1 MPYPGLS
8 RKVCNIDQLL
18 EPRSGYSALSFN
30 NRTRPW
36 VSDCTSFDPHDRF
49 TLRLDSTS
57 GSGLFF
63 ADDTRPVHS
72 PCQLAKYRDIAH
84 WPGRDC
90 GQISMSEIAVLNSYS
105 GNVQPVVIECGL
117 AWKPVLCTTV
127 CYAANGY
134 RAEVGVW
141 DWQPCVDIE
150 PSGIGRTMLIRFL
163 GHLRGSRQH
172 SIASRHTAQIK

>member
-1 MPYPGLS
+1 MHGKPWKVIVNKKTGQWGMPYPGLS

-57 GSGLFF
+57 GLASFL
-63 ADDTRPVHS
+63 ADNTRLVHFS
-72 PCQLAKYRDIAH
+72 CQLAKYRHFTQWRPRAT
-84 WPGRDC
+84 P
-90 GQISMSEIAVLNSYS
+90 QISMSEIAVLNSYS
-105 GNVQPVVIECGL
+105 GNVPTRCYECGL

-150 PSGIGRTMLIRFL
+150 PSCIGRTMLMLF
-163 GHLRGSRQH
+163 
-172 SIASRHTAQIK
+172 